1 MERELP
7 QMPRI
12 PNTSMTM
19 PAPCMEEVCVCV
31 TDEEGVVLEDVSR
44 VDSSH
49 VLIRRVA
56 AVLIVLNLFHGLLL
70 VFVLVTMD

>member
-1 MERELP
+1 
-7 QMPRI
+7 
-12 PNTSMTM
+12 M

-31 TDEEGVVLEDVSR
+31 TDEEGVILEDVSR

>member
-31 TDEEGVVLEDVSR
+31 TDEEGVVLEDVSG
-44 VDSSH
+44 VDSGQ
-49 VLIRRVA
+49 VLIRGIA
-56 AVLIVLNLFHGLLL
+56 AVLVVINFTHWILL
-70 VFVLVTMD
+70 DG